1 MVGHVRLVG
10 FKVADNVENGMVVTE
25 AHGDWGG
32 PLIKVRG
39 LLEVMCVCVHALSVC
54 LFSTTP
60 AHFPKFWQM
69 QT

>member
-39 LLEVMCVCVHALSVC
+39 LLEVMCVCVCTHCLDSLFILNHPGPLS
-54 LFSTTP
+54 
-60 AHFPKFWQM
+60 
-69 QT
+69 